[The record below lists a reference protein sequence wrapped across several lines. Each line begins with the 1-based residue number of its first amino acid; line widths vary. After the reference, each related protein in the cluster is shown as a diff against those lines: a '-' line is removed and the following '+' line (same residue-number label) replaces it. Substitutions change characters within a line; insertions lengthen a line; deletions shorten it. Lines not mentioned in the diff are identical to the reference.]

1 MNERKNPARA
11 GFFLLEYIFPMARRK
26 TPSVIESL
34 IRLPW
39 WISIVVFVFVWVGMR
54 FIIPLLSFENP
65 VYKSMAKAAPGL
77 SWFSLFFL
85 GTAALS
91 WINAWRKHSLLDEQ
105 SGLDSI
111 RKLHWKTFE
120 ELLGEAY
127 RRQGYTVE
135 ENHGTGPDGG
145 VDLRLHKSGRLILVQ
160 AKQWK
165 TFKIGVPVVREMYG
179 LMVDQKAQ
187 EVRIVTSGR
196 FTQDARAFAQG
207 KPIELVEGDQLEQM
221 IRQVQSNPQAT
232 PRPETPPRESPST
245 HAASPCPQCGQP
257 MVLRKARQGAN
268 AGSQFWGCSA
278 YPKCSATRPLG

>member
-1 MNERKNPARA
+1 MP
-11 GFFLLEYIFPMARRK
+11 RRK
-26 TPSVIESL
+26 PPSIIDSL
-34 IRLPW
+34 IQLPW
-39 WISIVVFVFVWVGMR
+39 WVSIIVLVLAWVSLR
-54 FIIPLLSFENP
+54 FIIPALPFENP

-91 WINAWRKHSLLDEQ
+91 WINAWRKRDILDEQ

-111 RKLHWKTFE
+111 RKLPWKTFE

-127 RRQGYTVE
+127 RRQGYSVE
-135 ENHGTGPDGG
+135 ENHGTGSDGG
-145 VDLRLHKSGRLILVQ
+145 VDLRLSKNGRLILVQ

-165 TFKIGVPVVREMYG
+165 TFKVGVSVAREMYG

-207 KPIELVEGDQLEQM
+207 KPIVLVEGEQLEQM
-221 IRQVQSNPQAT
+221 IRQVQSNPKVS
-232 PRPETPPRESPST
+232 PRPATPPRESSPT
-245 HAASPCPQCGQP
+245 PATNPCPKCGQP

-268 AGSQFWGCSA
+268 AGNHFWGCST
-278 YPKCSATRPLG
+278 YPKCSGTRSAG